1 MGSPWPRYN
10 IHYESP
16 GVPDPPPHSGFR
28 DAHIKE
34 EKVVVKLG
42 TNVGN
47 VLLVGMP
54 TRYDDI
60 STVGREETRKTRRE
74 TLHSRPDTRP

>member
-1 MGSPWPRYN
+1 MLKVKCPALRNAVAW
-10 IHYESP
+10 
-16 GVPDPPPHSGFR
+16 
-28 DAHIKE
+28 IKE

-42 TNVGN
+42 KQYGN

-60 STVGREETRKTRRE
+60 STVY
-74 TLHSRPDTRP
+74 SDQVC